1 MGRYNV
7 LPEEFTP
14 KFLDQLDGRT
24 VVARTLR
31 ARLGEIMGDLGGEEQ
46 LSHAQ
51 RSLAR
56 RAVWLESWLET
67 QEAAAAEG
75 EQVDIG
81 RQVQALNALI
91 GLWRTLGLERRQK
104 NAPSLQEYLKAKEQA
119 S

>member
-31 ARLGEIMGDLGGEEQ
+31 ARLGEIMGDLGGEDQ
-46 LSHAQ
+46 LSYAQ

-56 RAVWLESWLET
+56 RAVWLESWIET
-67 QEAAAAEG
+67 QEAEAADG
-75 EQVDIG
+75 KQVDIG
-81 RQVQALNALI
+81 RQVQALNSLV

-104 NAPSLQEYLKAKEQA
+104 NAPSLREYIKAKEQV

>member
-1 MGRYNV
+1 MGRFNV
-7 LPEEFTP
+7 LPEEFSP
-14 KFLDQLDGRT
+14 RFLDALDGRT
-24 VVARTLR
+24 VVAKTLR
-31 ARLGEIMGDLGGEEQ
+31 ARLSEIQADLGGEDQ
-46 LSHAQ
+46 LSYAQ

-81 RQVQALNALI
+81 RQIQALNALI

-104 NAPSLQEYLKAKEQA
+104 NAPSLQEYLRQKERSA
-119 S
+119 